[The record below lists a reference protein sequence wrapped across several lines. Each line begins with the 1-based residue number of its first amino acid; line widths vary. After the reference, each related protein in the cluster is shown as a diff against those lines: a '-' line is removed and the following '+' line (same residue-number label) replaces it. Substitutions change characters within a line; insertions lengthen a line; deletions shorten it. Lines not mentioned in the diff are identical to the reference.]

1 MRTGQAK
8 EHYSSLMA
16 LPNGTSRVKQEEI
29 KVKEKIRFLKG
40 EIETWENN
48 IEFFARSKNA
58 DKLKQE
64 IQSKIDKSNSQIS
77 RLLQE
82 LTTIKTLNKEKAS

>member
-1 MRTGQAK
+1 
-8 EHYSSLMA
+8 
-16 LPNGTSRVKQEEI
+16 
-29 KVKEKIRFLKG
+29 VKEKIRFLKG